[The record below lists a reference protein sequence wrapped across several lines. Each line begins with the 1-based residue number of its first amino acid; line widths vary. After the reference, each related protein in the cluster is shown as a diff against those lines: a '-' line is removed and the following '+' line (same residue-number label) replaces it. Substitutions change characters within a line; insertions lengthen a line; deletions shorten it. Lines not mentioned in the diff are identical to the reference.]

1 MSTSAELR
9 DGTPVE
15 LRITAYDSAVAQELV
30 ARVQQ
35 EYVVR
40 YGGPDAAV
48 VDPGEFAL
56 PAGVFFVA
64 YVGGVAAGCGGWRV
78 LAPGQVEVK
87 RVFVERAFRRRGLAE
102 VLMAALEDSAAAAG
116 SAEIVLNTGPEQPE
130 ALALYA
136 RLGYRPVPGFGVYAC
151 TEGAI
156 FLGKRL
162 AAVPGEPFGTD
173 EQEERPWAS

>member
-1 MSTSAELR
+1 MSISAELR

-15 LRITAYDSAVAQELV
+15 LRVVRYDSAVAQDLV

-48 VDPGEFAL
+48 VDPAEFAR
-56 PAGVFFVA
+56 PAGVFLVA
-64 YVGGVAAGCGGWRV
+64 YVGEVAAGCGGWR
-78 LAPGQVEVK
+78 LLEPGVVEVK
-87 RVFVERAFRRRGLAE
+87 RVFVDPGFRRRGLAA
-102 VLMAALEDSAAAAG
+102 VIMAALEASAADAG
-116 SAEIVLNTGPEQPE
+116 HGEVVLNTGHEQPE
-130 ALALYA
+130 ALVLYD

-162 AAVPGEPFGTD
+162 TAVGRERVNT
-173 EQEERPWAS
+173 ENEEERPWAS